1 MSHNG
6 TKLSPMRIIALSTL
20 KAFWEDNPSYTDAI
34 QPMLAWYRHAL
45 KANWASPA
53 EVKADFKNASIL
65 KDGRVVF
72 NIAGNK
78 YRLVVWINYAYSVVY
93 IRFIGTHAQYDQIDA
108 QTI

>member
-1 MSHNG
+1 
-6 TKLSPMRIIALSTL
+6 MRIIALSTL
-20 KAFWEDNPSYTDAI
+20 KAFCENDPSHADAI

-45 KANWASPA
+45 KANWTTPVD
-53 EVKADFKNASIL
+53 VKADFKSASIL

-78 YRLVVWINYAYSVVY
+78 YRLVVWINYVYSVVC
-93 IRFIGTHAQYDQIDA
+93 IRFIGTHAEYDQINA